1 MKLWEAERGKCA
13 IVQSIFADSALKN
26 RLNGL
31 GVEEGETVVVIKNA
45 PFSAGILVMTA
56 TGFVVL
62 RANLARQ
69 IEVAYV

>member
-1 MKLWEAERGKCA
+1 MQLWEAERGKRA
-13 IVQSIFADSALKN
+13 IVQSMFVDSVLKN

-31 GVEEGETVVVIKNA
+31 GIEEGETVVVMKDA

-56 TGFVVL
+56 TGFAVL
-62 RANLARQ
+62 RKNLARQ